1 MKLSLI
7 AIITAWY
14 AAIALWLKVM
24 IPLHIPS
31 NDSSAKW
38 RIEQKMK
45 TIHKKQRVD
54 NVLNSQSVKS
64 RLDFHQESVI
74 DALFTAH
81 LSTENLA
88 TPHLIA
94 FFTNQF

>member
-1 MKLSLI
+1 MLGVYVFSTNNSIFAPKSKLLSHTSYVLDYHYMKLSLI

-38 RIEQKMK
+38 RIE
-45 TIHKKQRVD
+45 
-54 NVLNSQSVKS
+54 
-64 RLDFHQESVI
+64 
-74 DALFTAH
+74 
-81 LSTENLA
+81 
-88 TPHLIA
+88 
-94 FFTNQF
+94 